1 MPGRRS
7 AHSTRP
13 RCFLPVLAAAI
24 IVLPSAL
31 SAETLSL
38 PKPGLTI
45 DYQGTL
51 VVVGP
56 GKRKSAG
63 VYSVVVT
70 CVQRGYVATDRV
82 HRTGAHKT
90 TSRLITY
97 RHVTPARMTV
107 TLSRGRVIDR
117 RFVFP
122 KEAID
127 RFFKA
132 GGEKMVSFTV
142 GNAPAKGRSDPGKMI
157 KSAALV
163 SLKPLRK
170 ETVSVPAGRFDT
182 VVMTSTT
189 VSRPPTSAV
198 DKIVVEA
205 TGWFAPKIGYP
216 VKIFIRQAVTGTQS
230 RTVDQTY
237 LAAKIT
243 QASAPADGCRDVPE
257 K

>member
-1 MPGRRS
+1 MPGRRT

-24 IVLPSAL
+24 FVLPSTL
-31 SAETLSL
+31 TAETLPL

-45 DYQGTL
+45 DYRGTL

-56 GKRKSAG
+56 GKRKSDG
-63 VYSVVVT
+63 LYSVVVT
-70 CVQRGYVATDRV
+70 CVQNGYVATDRV
-82 HRTGAHKT
+82 HRSGAHQT

-117 RFVFP
+117 RFIFP
-122 KEAID
+122 KEEID
-127 RFFKA
+127 RYFKA
-132 GGEKMVSFTV
+132 GGEKKVSFSV
-142 GNAPAKGRSDPGKMI
+142 GSAPAKGRANPGKVM

-163 SLKPLRK
+163 SLKALRK
-170 ETVSVPAGRFDT
+170 ETISVPAGRFKT

-189 VSRPPTSAV
+189 VSRPPTPAV

-205 TGWFAPKIGYP
+205 TGWFAPKVGYP
-216 VKIFIRQAVTGTQS
+216 VKIYIRQAITGKHA

-237 LAAKIT
+237 LASKIT
-243 QASAPADGCRDVPE
+243 QASAPANGCRDVPE